1 MAVDLIKSYLIG
13 IGFDVDSNSSKD
25 AETSIQIT
33 EEKIKKFNDNSKKG
47 FSESGEAMKNL
58 F

>member
-13 IGFDVDSNSSKD
+13 IGFDVDSNSAKN
-25 AETSIQIT
+25 AETSIQVT

-47 FSESGEAMKNL
+47 FQRVVTL
-58 F
+58 